1 MKNMEIPS
9 FKKHQKVKFVIA
21 GSEFIYPATQEIIWR
36 YGKIL
41 FQLKSKSGCISYMI
55 LDKENKKKV
64 QISKYLV
71 FQVN

>member
-1 MKNMEIPS
+1 MEIPLFS
-9 FKKHQKVKFVIA
+9 KHEEVKFVVA

-41 FQLKSKSGCISYMI
+41 FKVKSKAGAISYMI

-64 QISKYLV
+64 KISKYLI